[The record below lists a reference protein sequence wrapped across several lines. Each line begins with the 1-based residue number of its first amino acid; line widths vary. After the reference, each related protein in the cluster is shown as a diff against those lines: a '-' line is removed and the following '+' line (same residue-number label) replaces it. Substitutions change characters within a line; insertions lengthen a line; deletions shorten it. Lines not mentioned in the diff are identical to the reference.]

1 MRRWT
6 VLALIAALVL
16 GCAPAAVDAMPRLAK
31 KHCKAGNKRLCKAPK
46 RKRCGAAAKKKHHK
60 RKHCKNR
67 RRATKPRAPGAAAPG
82 GPPAPAAPAPAPPA
96 PTPAPTDPGGPT
108 LPDDPADNPRAL
120 QVTSGEYFLKLSKH
134 EVLAGDVRVEFNNK
148 FAEDPHDL
156 KLSHGADVY
165 SFDELPAGQIQ
176 ARTFHLGSGS
186 WTLFCALPE
195 HAERGM
201 KATLTVAAG

>member
-16 GCAPAAVDAMPRLAK
+16 GCAPAAVDAKPKVAK
-31 KHCKAGNKRLCKAPK
+31 KHTCK
-46 RKRCGAAAKKKHHK
+46 AAKKKHGKHK
-60 RKHCKNR
+60 RKHKHCKKR

-82 GPPAPAAPAPAPPA
+82 GPAPTAPAPTAPST
-96 PTPAPTDPGGPT
+96 PTPVPTDPGGPT

-120 QVTSGEYFLKLSKH
+120 QVISGEYFLKLSKH
-134 EVLAGDVRVEFNNK
+134 RVLAGDVRVEFNNR

-156 KLSHGADVY
+156 KLSRGSDLY
-165 SFDELPAGQIQ
+165 GFDELPAGQVKAQ
-176 ARTFHLGSGS
+176 TFHLSAGS

-195 HAERGM
+195 HAQRGM
-201 KATLTVAAG
+201 KATLTVASG